1 VDKPEY
7 PLKYAQTKI
16 SGTKEEKSMS
26 TSSNDGTQ
34 NEAANYRLKLST
46 IALIAFL
53 AIATV
58 SFYLRSTGIISDL
71 IYYALLV
78 SLIVV
83 ALILTFVFGKISK
96 KRYSST

>member
-7 PLKYAQTKI
+7 PLKYAQTKLWYPR
-16 SGTKEEKSMS
+16 GKSMS
-26 TSSNDGTQ
+26 NSSKDGTI
-34 NEAANYRLKLST
+34 NAAASYRLKLST

-53 AIATV
+53 AIAAV
-58 SFYLRSTGIISDL
+58 SFYFRSTGIISDL